1 MQRVGWGNKW
11 ERRYNFTIFFHADRL
26 APRGSSEARL
36 TAEIVHV
43 DRVMVE
49 IKEERRPTGEAF
61 SNVDVSQ
68 MGMIEP
74 QRELACISHFCV
86 YFQFVKNQIF
96 MVFHRRQ
103 YFL

>member
-1 MQRVGWGNKW
+1 MQRVWWGNQW

-61 SNVDVSQ
+61 SNIDVSQ
-68 MGMIEP
+68 LGMIEP
-74 QRELACISHFCV
+74 QGELACISHFCV
-86 YFQFVKNQIF
+86 
-96 MVFHRRQ
+96 
-103 YFL
+103 FLYLCM

>member
-1 MQRVGWGNKW
+1 MQWVGRGNKR
-11 ERRYNFTIFFHADRL
+11 ECRYNFTIFFHADGL
-26 APRGSSEARL
+26 APRGSFEARL

-49 IKEERRPTGEAF
+49 IKEERSPTCQAS

-74 QRELACISHFCV
+74 QGELVRVRHVFV
-86 YFQFVKNQIF
+86 FYFW
-96 MVFHRRQ
+96 HSCP
-103 YFL
+103 